1 MNCFLCFGLLIAGS
15 SQQPGLGQASVCTG
29 TYSLGETSQAQVR
42 HSGTKVCTGTYN
54 LGETSQAH
62 VPPSGTRSVGTPPS
76 RLPSTE
82 AAPSA
87 TTPRKSSRLPS
98 TEVAP
103 SATTPTK
110 SSRLT
115 STEVAP
121 SATTPTK
128 SSRLTSS
135 EAAHGVTTPTKSPS
149 KSPQKSLFTTL
160 VLGFSKSADA
170 PGQSSQANA
179 TEVSQLQVVND
190 TNVSTPGKTQ
200 EHGSQ
205 ASSAD
210 DEPMQEEVN
219 DRPQGKDADIDRAE
233 DNPTLDVSKDDE
245 VAKLKATI
253 AELTKQQTS
262 KGVVRRPP
270 AFVQDPGKTL
280 VASQKTRS
288 AVDVETSG
296 KPTSITTRNKSK
308 FEKVRTRA
316 DGPSETLEVMGSGP
330 KKTKKKK
337 K

>member
-1 MNCFLCFGLLIAGS
+1 MNLFLCFGLLITGS
-15 SQQPGLGQASVCTG
+15 SQQPFLGQASVCTG
-29 TYSLGETSQAQVR
+29 TYSLGETSQAQVP
-42 HSGTKVCTGTYN
+42 HSGTKVCTGTYS
-54 LGETSQAH
+54 LGETSQAQ
-62 VPPSGTRSVGTPPS
+62 VPPSGTKSVGSPPS
-76 RLPSTE
+76 RLPTTE

-98 TEVAP
+98 TEAAP
-103 SATTPTK
+103 SASTPTK

-115 STEVAP
+115 STEAP
-121 SATTPTK
+121 
-128 SSRLTSS
+128 
-135 EAAHGVTTPTKSPS
+135 HGVTTPTKSPS

-160 VLGFSKSADA
+160 VLGFPKSADA
-170 PGQSSQANA
+170 PGQSSEAIA
-179 TEVSQLQVVND
+179 TSVSQLQAVNE
-190 TNVSTPGKTQ
+190 TIVSTLGKTQ

-219 DRPQGKDADIDRAE
+219 DRPRGKDAEIDRAE
-233 DNPTLDVSKDDE
+233 DNPNLDVSKDDE

-253 AELTKQQTS
+253 AELTKQQAS

-316 DGPSETLEVMGSGP
+316 DGPSETVEVMGSGP

>member
-1 MNCFLCFGLLIAGS
+1 MNLFLCFGLLITGS
-15 SQQPGLGQASVCTG
+15 SQQPFLGQASVCTG
-29 TYSLGETSQAQVR
+29 TYSLGETSQAQVP
-42 HSGTKVCTGTYN
+42 HSGTKVCTGTYS
-54 LGETSQAH
+54 LGETSQAQ
-62 VPPSGTRSVGTPPS
+62 VPPSGTKSVGSPPS

-87 TTPRKSSRLPS
+87 S
-98 TEVAP
+98 
-103 SATTPTK
+103 TPTK

-115 STEVAP
+115 STEAP
-121 SATTPTK
+121 
-128 SSRLTSS
+128 
-135 EAAHGVTTPTKSPS
+135 HGVTTPTKSPS

-160 VLGFSKSADA
+160 VLGFPKSADA
-170 PGQSSQANA
+170 PGQSSEAIA
-179 TEVSQLQVVND
+179 TSVSQLQAVNE
-190 TNVSTPGKTQ
+190 TIVSTLGKTQ

-219 DRPQGKDADIDRAE
+219 DRPRGKDAEIDRAE
-233 DNPTLDVSKDDE
+233 DNPNLDVSKDDE

-253 AELTKQQTS
+253 AELTKQQAS

-270 AFVQDPGKTL
+270 AFVEDPGKTL

-308 FEKVRTRA
+308 FKKVRTRA
-316 DGPSETLEVMGSGP
+316 DGPSETVEVMGSGP